1 MDIRPEIVVDVQDKE
16 KLLEPITL
24 EKCGNNVQ
32 TLTRMMEKTWNE
44 IKKIKPGT
52 YDKSRFLTQL
62 FRALKTSSNDDF
74 L

>member
-32 TLTRMMEKTWNE
+32 TLTRMMEKTW
-44 IKKIKPGT
+44 IMK
-52 YDKSRFLTQL
+52 
-62 FRALKTSSNDDF
+62 
-74 L
+74 